1 MSAGKIAN
9 ALSDFRLIASVVISL
24 FIVFT
29 DPGWWWFGA
38 VVLTGLGALSEGLDG
53 WASRRYGT
61 ARDGKQRG
69 EVATGFFSILL
80 PVAILLWLAL
90 SHYGFLGF
98 QSDLAS
104 TENLAFWVALCLV
117 FGVGTLVFNR
127 GKARLVPHKAE
138 RYEVYQAW
146 FTALI
151 IFFCAWWMFSLSW
164 MALYGQHLPVGIFV
178 MFLGVAFILC
188 GVLAKLTGDR
198 FYHRYNELD
207 RGAYKGTKQHLF
219 GRR

>member
-9 ALSDFRLIASVVISL
+9 VLSDFRLISSIAISL
-24 FIVFT
+24 FIVLAE
-29 DPGWWWFGA
+29 PGWWWFGA

-53 WASRRYGT
+53 WASRRYGA

-80 PVAILLWLAL
+80 PVAIWLWLML

-104 TENLAFWVALCLV
+104 TENLVVWSALCV
-117 FGVGTLVFNR
+117 IFGVGTLVFNR
-127 GKARLVPHKAE
+127 GKSRLVPHKAE

-164 MALYGQHLPVGIFV
+164 STLYGQPSFGVVLIF
-178 MFLGVAFILC
+178 MGVALVIC
-188 GVLAKLTGDR
+188 VVLARLTGDR
-198 FYHRYNELD
+198 FYHRYDELK
-207 RGAYKGTKQHLF
+207 RGAYKGTKQRLF